1 MWLAHVEVVNELL
14 RNGADIDFQRPS
26 GSTALNIA
34 CEHDRSDIVVELVNR
49 GASIDLADME
59 KNLKPNQPGMEIQ
72 IPVKLKFE
80 TKNAEATLDIAE
92 AEREIEAQWKRY
104 AQKPEKRCVEC
115 GIPRCIVVLQSMSL
129 DLHGLQ
135 STDFD
140 ASVAIERV
148 VMANVWFSDLRV
160 NLASDMID
168 EFDWTKMLR
177 QLVTRI
183 FDTSRR

>member
-1 MWLAHVEVVNELL
+1 
-14 RNGADIDFQRPS
+14 
-26 GSTALNIA
+26 
-34 CEHDRSDIVVELVNR
+34 
-49 GASIDLADME
+49 ME